1 VGSGL
6 ALYIPR
12 MAGARLLFV
21 TGKGG
26 VGKTTI
32 AAALGA
38 HAAREGVRVL
48 IVELG
53 GDRSLV
59 SLFGKHS
66 LGTEPTTLA
75 ARLSA
80 VRVEQRALVESYF
93 TRLLRL
99 SFLSRRLFASA
110 TFNAITAAAPGVAE
124 FLVLEHLLQ
133 WLEGGVLTRSKYDLV
148 IVDGPA
154 SGHALR
160 LLRTPRTIAT
170 MVAAGPIGSGART
183 LLGLLADHQR
193 TQVLLVTIADEM
205 AVNETL
211 EAHTALIDDLAM
223 RVTRPVLNRVFP
235 RRFTRDDTAAIASLA
250 RRHADDPLLRA
261 ARIQIAA
268 RHDAERHLSRLRR
281 AFGMLPISVRQVC
294 GERVERPDL
303 DRIGRTLADALL
315 TKG

>member
-1 VGSGL
+1 
-6 ALYIPR
+6 

-38 HAAREGVRVL
+38 HAAEEGVRVL

-53 GDRSLV
+53 SDRGLAN
-59 SLFGKHS
+59 LFGQKS
-66 LGTEPTTLA
+66 IGLEPTPLA

-80 VRVEQRALVESYF
+80 VRVEPRALVESYF

-99 SFLSRRLFASA
+99 SFLARRLFASA

-133 WLEGGVLTRSKYDLV
+133 WLEGGMLPRSPFDLV

-170 MVAAGPIGSGART
+170 MIAGGPIGSGARQ
-183 LLGLLADHQR
+183 LLGLLADHDR

-205 AVNETL
+205 AVNETV
-211 EAHTALIDDLAM
+211 EAHTALVDDLAM

-235 RRFTRDDTAAIASLA
+235 RRFSRDDQTEIAALV
-250 RRHADDPLLRA
+250 RRHADHPLLQA
-261 ARIQIAA
+261 ARVQIAT
-268 RHDAERHLSRLRR
+268 RHDAERHLGRLRR
-281 AFGMLPISVRQVC
+281 AFGMLPISIRQVC
-294 GERVERPDL
+294 GERIERTDL
-303 DRIGRTLADALL
+303 DRIGRIVADGLL
-315 TKG
+315 RSPSPNRSGMG

>member
-1 VGSGL
+1 
-6 ALYIPR
+6 

-38 HAAREGVRVL
+38 HAAQEGVRVL

-53 GDRSLV
+53 SDRGLAN
-59 SLFGKHS
+59 LFGKRS
-66 LGTEPTTLA
+66 IGLEPTLLA
-75 ARLSA
+75 ARLAA
-80 VRVEQRALVESYF
+80 VTIEPRALVESYF
-93 TRLLRL
+93 MRLLRL
-99 SFLSRRLFASA
+99 SFLARRLFASA

-133 WLEGGVLTRSKYDLV
+133 WLEGGVLSRSKYDLV

-170 MVAAGPIGSGART
+170 MIAGGPIGSGARQ

-193 TQVLLVTIADEM
+193 TQVLLVTLADEM
-205 AVNETL
+205 AVNETI
-211 EAHTALIDDLAM
+211 EAHTALVDDLAM
-223 RVTRPVLNRVFP
+223 RVTRPVLNRIFP
-235 RRFTRDDTAAIASLA
+235 RRFSRDDIATIATLA
-250 RRHADDPLLRA
+250 RRDAHHPLLVA
-261 ARIQIAA
+261 ASLQIAA
-268 RHDAERHLSRLRR
+268 RHDAERHLSRMRR
-281 AFGMLPISVRQVC
+281 AFGVLPISIRQVC
-294 GERVERPDL
+294 RDRIERSDL

-315 TKG
+315 APPSPHGRGSG